1 MAMACMPAMV
11 LARSAP
17 VGITSPFLVVWFA
30 RLAASAA
37 IAGGL
42 AQEAADVEMC
52 PFGVRSCEGKR
63 GRQHGQSGAGV
74 AAAGRGLLSAPGRWR
89 SGRWRSCSQPRR

>member
-42 AQEAADVEMC
+42 AQAKAADVEMC
-52 PFGVRSCEGKR
+52 PPGVRSCEGKR
-63 GRQHGQSGAGV
+63 GRQH
-74 AAAGRGLLSAPGRWR
+74 
-89 SGRWRSCSQPRR
+89 